1 MSQKIICFDVDS
13 HVPKYR
19 QIVCSVKSAIEKKV
33 LKKGSKIPSINQLCS
48 EFNLSRD
55 TVLYAYNQLKSQ
67 GIIASKRGKGYF
79 VETTDVRLE
88 ERIFLL
94 LDEFSFSR
102 EEIYNTLYNCLNNEA
117 TVDVFFHHNNYQVF
131 KKQIIE
137 NEGKFTSYVI
147 FPGPLDNIGHL
158 LTKLPENKVIILG
171 RLKAELNNYKV
182 VYQDLESDMYDALV
196 SVKNLLKKY
205 RRFVFVQGVGKEFP
219 ERVGGFRKFC
229 QEQRLEN
236 RVVKSL
242 DEIRPLLYDVFLV
255 PNDRILVE
263 LIRMAYDYDFEIGR
277 KFGIISF
284 NDNVLKQ
291 LVAGGLTTFT
301 FDYAGIGRNLAEM
314 ILAGK
319 GGKVKSNS
327 GIIIRKSL

>member
-1 MSQKIICFDVDS
+1 MSQRIICFDVDS
-13 HVPKYR
+13 PVPKYR
-19 QIVCSVKSAIEKKV
+19 QIVYSVKNAIEKKI
-33 LKKGSKIPSINQLCS
+33 LKKGSKIPSINQVCS

-67 GIIASKRGKGYF
+67 GIISSKRGKGYF

-94 LDEFSFSR
+94 FDEFSSTR
-102 EEIYNTLYNCLNNEA
+102 EEIYNTLYDCLNNEA

-137 NEGKFTSYVI
+137 SEGKYTSYAI
-147 FPGPLDNIGHL
+147 MPGPLENIGHL
-158 LTKLPENKVIILG
+158 LRKLPENKVIILG
-171 RLKAELNNYKV
+171 RLKSELNNYHG
-182 VYQDLESDMYDALV
+182 VYQDFESDMYDAMFVL
-196 SVKNLLKKY
+196 KDLLEKY
-205 RRFVFVQGVGKEFP
+205 RRFIFVQGVGKEFP

-229 QEQRLEN
+229 QENRLEN

-242 DEIRPLLYDVFLV
+242 DEIRPRLYDAFLV
-255 PNDRILVE
+255 STDRILVE
-263 LIRMAYDYDFEIGR
+263 LIQIACDCDFEIGE

-284 NDNVLKQ
+284 NDSVLKQ
-291 LVAGGLTTFT
+291 LVSGGITTFT
-301 FDYAGIGRNLAEM
+301 SDYTGMGRNLAEM
-314 ILAGK
+314 ILLGK